1 MDREEKRRVMQRLEE
16 EKRRIRIR
24 LGLEA
29 EEEEEKKELFREI
42 QHSPEHPLSRFYRS
56 LEIQKA
62 NLREDEKEIRK
73 REAEL
78 EEFQPTIRQMEK
90 KTPPHYNYGSYLQ
103 SPAYEKYREYKDEKK
118 RLEGNV
124 ELYKRNREARKDRIR
139 ELELKIQELEE
150 SPRQEERD
158 AQMRD
163 RYLHDDED
171 IDTIDS
177 ANVFYKETKAHQ
189 RPSHYSRQR
198 HESKPIPKLS
208 NHGEGFRRKFASLV
222 NAFQGQPDALER
234 MGYPMKGGKTRNKR
248 YKYGTIRNR

>member
-1 MDREEKRRVMQRLEE
+1 MDREEKRRVMQRLEEE

-42 QHSPEHPLSRFYRS
+42 QHSPEHPLGRFYRS

-103 SPAYEKYREYKDEKK
+103 SPAYEKYKAYIDEKK

-124 ELYKRNREARKDRIR
+124 E
-139 ELELKIQELEE
+139 
-150 SPRQEERD
+150 
-158 AQMRD
+158 
-163 RYLHDDED
+163 
-171 IDTIDS
+171 
-177 ANVFYKETKAHQ
+177 F
-189 RPSHYSRQR
+189 
-198 HESKPIPKLS
+198 
-208 NHGEGFRRKFASLV
+208 
-222 NAFQGQPDALER
+222 
-234 MGYPMKGGKTRNKR
+234 
-248 YKYGTIRNR
+248 